1 MDGSISLLEPV
12 DWLEL
17 GTDGGRH
24 GGHSSAL
31 CFRYIP
37 ESPRWLLAQG
47 RLKEAESIIKA
58 AAKMNGLTAPDV
70 IFTED
75 VTAELMVF

>member
-1 MDGSISLLEPV
+1 MDVSISILGPV
-12 DWLEL
+12 EWLEL
-17 GTDGGRH
+17 VTVGRH
-24 GGHSSAL
+24 GGHSSVI

-75 VTAELMVF
+75 ITAELMVF